1 MSVLGNAKSNRH
13 RKTHEVEPGGPARK
27 FRHLTRGG
35 LLRENAGEVSRGRS
49 SVEAGESPV
58 EPRAEEPGERSSRMT
73 LVSDS
78 EESSA
83 NSEGVTTAVATRA
96 GGGGRHDWL
105 EARR

>member
-1 MSVLGNAKSNRH
+1 MSVRANAKSNRH
-13 RKTHEVEPGGPARK
+13 RKTHEVESGGPTRK
-27 FRHLTRGG
+27 FRHLTRGD

-49 SVEAGESPV
+49 SDEAGESPV
-58 EPRAEEPGERSSRMT
+58 ERRAEEPGERSSRIT
-73 LVSDS
+73 LTGDS

-83 NSEGVTTAVATRA
+83 NSEGVTTAVATRT